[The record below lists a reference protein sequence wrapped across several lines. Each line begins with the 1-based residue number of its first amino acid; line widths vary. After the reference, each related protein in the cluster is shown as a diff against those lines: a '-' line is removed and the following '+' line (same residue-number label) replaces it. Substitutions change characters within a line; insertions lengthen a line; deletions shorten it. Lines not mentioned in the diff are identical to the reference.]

1 MKVLIVINR
10 LETGGAEKLV
20 IDTLPLLNNQCSCD
34 LYLLSK
40 SDFPFE
46 KELKKEMAENILST
60 KWKSIYNPLHIFTLM
75 SYMRKYDIIHV
86 HLFPS
91 QYFVFIAK
99 LLSFSKTKIIVTEH
113 NTTNNRLGNKIFRLL
128 DRKTYAFFDK
138 TICIS
143 KEIQDIMYAYTGLSN
158 DKFPI
163 IENGISLDKIKKA
176 IPLCK
181 KDIENINEKDV
192 VILQVSG
199 FRTQKDQKTLI
210 KSLIYLPENVKV
222 CFAGTGITMQACME
236 LAREL
241 NVEKKVVFLGI
252 RTDIPQLLKT
262 ADIIVLSSHYEGLS
276 LSSIEGMASGKPFI
290 ASNVPG
296 LKAVVQG
303 AGLLFEDNNEKQL
316 ADHIRHLIN
325 DEKFYSEVA
334 SKCVERANQYD
345 IKKMVE
351 KQVALYETLFQGK

>member
-1 MKVLIVINR
+1 
-10 LETGGAEKLV
+10 
-20 IDTLPLLNNQCSCD
+20 
-34 LYLLSK
+34 
-40 SDFPFE
+40 
-46 KELKKEMAENILST
+46 
-60 KWKSIYNPLHIFTLM
+60 
-75 SYMRKYDIIHV
+75 
-86 HLFPS
+86 
-91 QYFVFIAK
+91 
-99 LLSFSKTKIIVTEH
+99 
-113 NTTNNRLGNKIFRLL
+113 
-128 DRKTYAFFDK
+128 
-138 TICIS
+138 
-143 KEIQDIMYAYTGLSN
+143 
-158 DKFPI
+158 
-163 IENGISLDKIKKA
+163 
-176 IPLCK
+176 
-181 KDIENINEKDV
+181 
-192 VILQVSG
+192 
-199 FRTQKDQKTLI
+199 
-210 KSLIYLPENVKV
+210 
-222 CFAGTGITMQACME
+222 ME